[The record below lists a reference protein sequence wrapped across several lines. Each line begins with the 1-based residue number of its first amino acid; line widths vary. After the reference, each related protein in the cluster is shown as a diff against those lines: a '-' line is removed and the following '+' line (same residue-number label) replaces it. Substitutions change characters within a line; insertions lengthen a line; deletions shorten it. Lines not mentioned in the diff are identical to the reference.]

1 MTESSPV
8 VRELEAVDNVYDI
21 TWQRADEGPDIT
33 KGERHRSYF
42 FDLEGD
48 VPTLI
53 DTCFQNRVEYL
64 FEGIERIGVE
74 PERLIITHRHLDHIG
89 AFEEVVKRYN
99 LETWV
104 PEADNVAE
112 IDTYGIDIQT
122 QPDHLYGDKTTI
134 GRFEAVH
141 VPGHSPGN
149 SVLIDEAAG
158 IAVCADTV
166 CGSDRRGLPRGYLL
180 HPPQATH
187 TDMPPQSAVDAEK
200 NLEKLLDYEFEIALV
215 NHGSSVFECA
225 KEKLDRYVNFEANFT
240 SKTGQSIHSND
251 RNTIQADDLYRQLD
265 EED

>member
-1 MTESSPV
+1 MASESPV
-8 VRELEAVDNVYDI
+8 VRALECNENVYDI
-21 TWQRADEGPDIT
+21 TWQTADEGPDIT
-33 KGERHRSYF
+33 KGERHRTFF
-42 FDLEGD
+42 FDLPGD

-64 FEGIERIGVE
+64 IEGIEQIGVE

-89 AFEEVVKRYN
+89 AFEEIVDQYS

-104 PEADNVAE
+104 PEDDNIAE

-122 QPDHLYGDKTTI
+122 EPDHLYSDGEQI

-149 SVLIDEAAG
+149 SVLVDEDAS

-166 CGSDRRGLPRGYLL
+166 SGADRRGLPKGYLI

-187 TDMPPQSAVDAEK
+187 TEMPAQAAVDAEA
-200 NLEKLLDYEFEIALV
+200 NLENLLGYEFEVALV
-215 NHGSSVFECA
+215 NHGSSVFENA
-225 KEKLDRYVNFEANFT
+225 SEKLERYVNFESNFT
-240 SKTGQSIHSND
+240 SGEGASIHSND
-251 RNTIQADDLYRQLD
+251 RNTIQADDLYSRID
-265 EED
+265 RE